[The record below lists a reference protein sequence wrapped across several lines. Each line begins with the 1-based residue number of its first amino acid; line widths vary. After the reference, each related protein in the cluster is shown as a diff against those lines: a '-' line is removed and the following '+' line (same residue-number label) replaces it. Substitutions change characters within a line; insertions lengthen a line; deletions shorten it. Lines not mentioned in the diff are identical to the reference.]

1 MRLFYPSIHT
11 RDRQHR
17 LKQWK
22 QKLSFF
28 RTRHPSVGSKRFCP
42 TKEWCQ
48 RCPSALELLFVDLF
62 QFFMLLKGQNL
73 GKDLVRVV
81 RSVIIEFGYR
91 LVLLAHVHF
100 FVRILLSLVDQCTQ
114 LTQHFLQQNLLLS
127 QRRFLLLQRV

>member
-1 MRLFYPSIHT
+1 MAVRKDSVPPRNGVNVGPRL
-11 RDRQHR
+11 
-17 LKQWK
+17 
-22 QKLSFF
+22 
-28 RTRHPSVGSKRFCP
+28 
-42 TKEWCQ
+42 
-48 RCPSALELLFVDLF
+48 ALELLFVDLF

-100 FVRILLSLVDQCTQ
+100 FVRILLSLVDQYTQ